1 MKEWTEIY
9 KGHRLICTPLLLAD
23 GRYSARL
30 FVQIDSE
37 LEAETEEIKINI
49 NPSAFN
55 TEEEAANAA
64 RIIGRRWV
72 EDNA

>member
-1 MKEWTEIY
+1 MKEWSEIY
-9 KGHRLICTPLLLAD
+9 KGYRLICTPLLLAD
-23 GRYSARL
+23 GRFSARR

-37 LEAETEEIKINI
+37 PETEEIKINI

-55 TEEEAANAA
+55 NEEKAANAA